1 MARRKLT
8 AFLITAGVAAAGLAG
23 PASPASATP
32 PYGKLCETSQL
43 YQDYYLDRYIGATS
57 QSDSAYWL
65 QAYRNERNWFNTY
78 CNF

>member
-1 MARRKLT
+1 MMARRKLT
-8 AFLITAGVAAAGLAG
+8 ALLITGVTAVGLAG

-43 YQDYYLDRYIGATS
+43 YVDYYLDRYIASTT

-65 QAYRNERNWFNTY
+65 QAYRTEKAWFNTY